1 MDEMI
6 KKINDLLICF
16 NDSFKLKPTIE
27 EVDGEKVATGF
38 TIDTLENDGRKF
50 VDEFYDIFGQLIN
63 STQEYELVYD
73 EQQGFVI
80 AKTVIKQTKAFE
92 KAF

>member
-1 MDEMI
+1 MEEMI
-6 KKINDLLICF
+6 KKINDLLVCF
-16 NDSFKLKPTIE
+16 NDLFELKPMIE
-27 EVDGEKVATGF
+27 EIDGEQVATGF
-38 TIDTLENDGRKF
+38 TINKLSNDGRKF